1 MARLS
6 RASSE
11 TPLESN
17 IAPPQVVSSFCVV
30 VVVVELRTES
40 TVASLPG
47 MHSRH
52 TSRGAGWSSQ
62 VVTQFDV
69 VKYDVTDNCG
79 PDCGGL
85 M

>member
-1 MARLS
+1 M
-6 RASSE
+6 
-11 TPLESN
+11 
-17 IAPPQVVSSFCVV
+17 SSFCVV
-30 VVVVELRTES
+30 VVVVELRSES